1 MDPFVML
8 NESLQVT
15 EYYVVR
21 KGHYNVKD
29 LYSTGEGSWYW
40 YTYGINF
47 R

>member
-1 MDPFVML
+1 ML
-8 NESLQVT
+8 NELLQVT
-15 EYYVVR
+15 EYYVIR